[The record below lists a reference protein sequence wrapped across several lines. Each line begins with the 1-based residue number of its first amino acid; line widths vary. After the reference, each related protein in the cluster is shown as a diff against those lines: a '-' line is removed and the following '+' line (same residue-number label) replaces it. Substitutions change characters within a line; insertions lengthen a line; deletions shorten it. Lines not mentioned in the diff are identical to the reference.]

1 MPLAPPLSSLHHSRA
16 SALIWN
22 GWRDFPVAVHVLSVH
37 FELSAMLSSMLSVTA
52 FVTVVDPSLELVDTP
67 LNY

>member
-1 MPLAPPLSSLHHSRA
+1 M
-16 SALIWN
+16 
-22 GWRDFPVAVHVLSVH
+22 AVHVLSVH